1 MIGPGILV
9 RMRITQAM
17 STKRNVH
24 LHFLFPPHLVRVC
37 YETSKE
43 AYVYRLFDIFISL
56 TPGMPFRSSIPIS
69 LYYILSILRGNY
81 IRTSPGP
88 FHLFISLFHFF
99 YYPISWIEQIVLLS
113 FRLFIASSFFG
124 VGISLDAAQGR
135 NKQAVFSGKHQMV
148 YLHHS
153 VVVHTMNKL
162 IFGLARSN
170 IT

>member
-88 FHLFISLFHFF
+88 FHLFISLFQFF
-99 YYPISWIEQIVLLS
+99 LLS
-113 FRLFIASSFFG
+113 YFLDRANCFALVSTFHCFELFWRWHIFRRG
-124 VGISLDAAQGR
+124 TGK
-135 NKQAVFSGKHQMV
+135 KQAGGF
-148 YLHHS
+148 
-153 VVVHTMNKL
+153 
-162 IFGLARSN
+162 
-170 IT
+170 